1 MTWLCPQIA
10 PAGNAVVG
18 YEVGK
23 THAVRPLKT
32 FIVPNGR
39 GFTGRRPAS
48 VIPEGARPVYSRTCD
63 VVARVIVDRD
73 GCPGLDRA
81 GLSRPAP
88 QRQ

>member
-1 MTWLCPQIA
+1 VRVVLSLCILLMAGCSRSRETDLAQA
-10 PAGNAVVG
+10 LEAGTGTVDLPAGTLLLHR
-18 YEVGK
+18 E
-23 THAVRPLKT
+23 L
-32 FIVPNGR
+32 
-39 GFTGRRPAS
+39 